1 MATSR
6 SVAIQR
12 EATLARIAESVEDL
26 GGGGIVPKSGSKG
39 DPELKQLIAI
49 ADALESIPA
58 AEVDPEIAE
67 LWDRIDVAI
76 SISEKSEDPA
86 VEVTDAYRLE
96 SILSVLEGDSETKP
110 EVKTSKKDKE
120 TKSKAK

>member
-1 MATSR
+1 MATAR

-26 GGGGIVPKSGSKG
+26 GGGDIVPKSGSKG

-58 AEVDPEIAE
+58 AE
-67 LWDRIDVAI
+67 
-76 SISEKSEDPA
+76 
-86 VEVTDAYRLE
+86 
-96 SILSVLEGDSETKP
+96 TKP